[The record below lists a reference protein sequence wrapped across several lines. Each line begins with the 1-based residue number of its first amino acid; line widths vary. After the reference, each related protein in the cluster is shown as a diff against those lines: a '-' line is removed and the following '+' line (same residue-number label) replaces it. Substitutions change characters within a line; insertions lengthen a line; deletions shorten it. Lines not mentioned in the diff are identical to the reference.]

1 MKIYRRLSQ
10 FGSKLAII
18 LQEPLRSTVPFI
30 PSWVTWEKYF
40 TARCAKPLRRRVP
53 LQPTSQATICELLLY
68 GSVARLLR
76 TRCGTIAAHLTAVY
90 HSCAGY
96 SIVKILCPST
106 YKELGEA
113 FCSPFFQKL
122 CDYAQAEAYGS
133 CLFCPLLI
141 REWEKVFLKSDQKS
155 LDSCTKHNQYVP
167 IILPS
172 TYRGMGEA
180 FWYPISHNFHFN
192 L

>member
-30 PSWVTWEKYF
+30 PPCVTWEKYF

-113 FCSPFFQKL
+113 FCSPFFQKFFEIL
-122 CDYAQAEAYGS
+122 QSVTPCCSSAHLMPDFTALFLVEIAKLPKQRKTEKIKPGS
-133 CLFCPLLI
+133 YFGRNL
-141 REWEKVFLKSDQKS
+141 VD
-155 LDSCTKHNQYVP
+155 
-167 IILPS
+167 
-172 TYRGMGEA
+172 TYRR
-180 FWYPISHNFHFN
+180 
-192 L
+192 

>member
-30 PSWVTWEKYF
+30 PPCVTREKYF
-40 TARCAKPLRRRVP
+40 TARCAKS
-53 LQPTSQATICELLLY
+53 LQA
-68 GSVARLLR
+68 
-76 TRCGTIAAHLTAVY
+76 IAAHLTAVY

-106 YKELGEA
+106 YRGMAEA
-113 FCSPFFQKL
+113 FCSPVFQKL
-122 CDYAQAEAYGS
+122 CNYAQAEAYGG

-141 REWEKVFLKSDQKS
+141 REWEKPFYHPF
-155 LDSCTKHNQYVP
+155 HNIFV
-167 IILPS
+167 LFC
-172 TYRGMGEA
+172 RGA
-180 FWYPISHNFHFN
+180 
-192 L
+192 

>member
-18 LQEPLRSTVPFI
+18 LQEPLCSTVPFI
-30 PSWVTWEKYF
+30 PPCVTREKYF
-40 TARCAKPLRRRVP
+40 TARCAKS
-53 LQPTSQATICELLLY
+53 LQA
-68 GSVARLLR
+68 
-76 TRCGTIAAHLTAVY
+76 IAAHLTAVY

-106 YKELGEA
+106 YRGMAEA
-113 FCSPFFQKL
+113 FCSPVFQKL
-122 CDYAQAEAYGS
+122 CNYAQAEAYGG

-180 FWYPISHNFHFN
+180 F
-192 L
+192 